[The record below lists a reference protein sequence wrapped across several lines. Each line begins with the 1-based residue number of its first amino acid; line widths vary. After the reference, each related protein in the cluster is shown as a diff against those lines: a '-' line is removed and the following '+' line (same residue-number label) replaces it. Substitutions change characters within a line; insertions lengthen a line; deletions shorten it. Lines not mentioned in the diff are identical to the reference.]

1 MKWFVRPNGSFTLT
15 PRLRFQLL
23 ECFCVEV
30 FTLTYFAL
38 VMEMHWIGV
47 GLCVSVIEDTIYIL
61 SYCHFRSSGPH
72 TCPMSPRSCTEKA
85 FIGKCWLFA
94 IQIQKMYYLITAR
107 CSLFF
112 VMFVI
117 YVLVCVNDVD
127 VFKRWCSSSIC
138 K

>member
-1 MKWFVRPNGSFTLT
+1 MNCQKLLMLLQVKQLAVFFNNVCVFMKWFVRPNGSFTLT

-94 IQIQKMYYLITAR
+94 I
-107 CSLFF
+107 
-112 VMFVI
+112 
-117 YVLVCVNDVD
+117 
-127 VFKRWCSSSIC
+127 
-138 K
+138 